1 MAKHPPADLLPL
13 WTSTSQDGWSQSRGR
28 LMQRPIP
35 WLWITVIGL
44 LLLAPGFT
52 ARLFFDVLEGF
63 ALLLVFGPLV
73 LAGAGFLAW
82 QWFRRRLITCPA
94 CGTPSVGAATCPAC
108 GAPLIGVSASSTTP
122 AEQTASSAVIA
133 VEVRAVSG
141 EP

>member
-1 MAKHPPADLLPL
+1 
-13 WTSTSQDGWSQSRGR
+13 
-28 LMQRPIP
+28 MQRPIP
-35 WLWITVIGL
+35 WLWILVIGV

-52 ARLFFDVLEGF
+52 ARLFVDVLEGF

-94 CGTPSVGAATCPAC
+94 CGTPSLGASLCPAC
-108 GAPLIGVSASSTTP
+108 GTSLTPVESGTSASTDQP
-122 AEQTASSAVIA
+122 ASSAVID
-133 VEVRAVSG
+133 VQVTDVSD